1 MGKHLQ
7 AGGSLVSGKYRIK
20 QKESA
25 NMKSSHQ
32 GWLKEYY
39 DIHRGDP
46 VAAWAF
52 HIHEVG
58 VWVLKKVWLIF

>member
-1 MGKHLQ
+1 
-7 AGGSLVSGKYRIK
+7 
-20 QKESA
+20 
-25 NMKSSHQ
+25 MKSSHQ

-46 VAAWAF
+46 VAAWAL

-58 VWVLKKVWLIF
+58 VWVLEIFLVNLREEVSCFLKDFTQEANKK

>member
-1 MGKHLQ
+1 
-7 AGGSLVSGKYRIK
+7 
-20 QKESA
+20 
-25 NMKSSHQ
+25 MKSSHQ

-58 VWVLKKVWLIF
+58 VWVLEIFLVNLRKEVSCFQKNSTQGANKK